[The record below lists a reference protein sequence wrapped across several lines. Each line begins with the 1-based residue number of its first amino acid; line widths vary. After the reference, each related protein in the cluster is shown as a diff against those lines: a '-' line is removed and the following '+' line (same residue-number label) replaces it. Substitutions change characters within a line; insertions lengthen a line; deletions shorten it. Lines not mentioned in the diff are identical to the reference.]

1 MLVVDEIEQIHKVFG
16 FNWLN
21 IVDDTFTLNHR
32 HAHAVCDEIMR
43 RNLKIEWTVFARA
56 DTVTT
61 DILKKMR
68 QAGCSW
74 LLYGAEGSGSLTPS
88 SSVCLAKARRPHAS
102 RWILP
107 RSLTGTTM
115 PNMVS
120 TCSPP
125 CPERSSMR
133 GLKTMACVSFP
144 ETGRSMMPT
153 NQLQRLLL

>member
-1 MLVVDEIEQIHKVFG
+1 MSFPARHATSCPISKYHAIGAPCTIVTSRGCPYKCIFCSGPRLFGRRVRFRDPMLVVDEIEQIHKVLG

-68 QAGCSW
+68 QAAVPGYSTA
-74 LLYGAEGSGSLTPS
+74 LSQP
-88 SSVCLAKARRPHAS
+88 
-102 RWILP
+102 LP
-107 RSLTGTTM
+107 R
-115 PNMVS
+115 
-120 TCSPP
+120 
-125 CPERSSMR
+125 
-133 GLKTMACVSFP
+133 F
-144 ETGRSMMPT
+144 
-153 NQLQRLLL
+153 